1 MLTNRENIVDRL
13 RENDPGLIKLDL
25 SSALRDVEYA
35 DLQAAMA
42 ANHTVEKVVA
52 DFQWLEETFSVAESS
67 QLLAT
72 VGRMTSLDKVMIFD
86 HGRSGIPMKALAS
99 ALSPN
104 IKSFDVVRLEFSS
117 MEDVNV
123 FAAAIGEHKSL
134 ERFSSHRLT
143 LSEGVTLDPLFD
155 KFGMLKTVIAVCLSF
170 DWDLRAAY
178 VQEPRALV
186 NLCLSESLQEL
197 KLWSR
202 QLDDSCCVAIAK
214 ALCVNTTLKTLDLQC
229 QVIGNEGLEEIT
241 AMMEQN
247 YTIENVKTTKRRMS
261 LANKIEMYARL
272 NKVGRC
278 LLLNANASKAEW
290 VDKLIE
296 AKEDHDAVFYFIRS
310 NPLLME
316 LEC

>member
-1 MLTNRENIVDRL
+1 ML
-13 RENDPGLIKLDL
+13 
-25 SSALRDVEYA
+25 
-35 DLQAAMA
+35 
-42 ANHTVEKVVA
+42 
-52 DFQWLEETFSVAESS
+52 
-67 QLLAT
+67 
-72 VGRMTSLDKVMIFD
+72 
-86 HGRSGIPMKALAS
+86 
-99 ALSPN
+99 
-104 IKSFDVVRLEFSS
+104 
-117 MEDVNV
+117 
-123 FAAAIGEHKSL
+123 
-134 ERFSSHRLT
+134 
-143 LSEGVTLDPLFD
+143 
-155 KFGMLKTVIAVCLSF
+155 C
-170 DWDLRAAY
+170 
-178 VQEPRALV
+178 
-186 NLCLSESLQEL
+186 
-197 KLWSR
+197 
-202 QLDDSCCVAIAK
+202 AIAK